1 MIVLLTKWA
10 RQADPRLADVT
21 HRFCNG
27 CEDEH
32 KTNRRTY
39 SHSLHIPGAVCW
51 CQAAMDLE
59 PNSLTGI
66 CLHEYG
72 HLLAGNRKNEEEAE
86 AAADVLLLDRFDIKM
101 QYRGRY
107 LLQWVDLGKIIKG
120 FGL

>member
-1 MIVLLTKWA
+1 VIVLLTKWA
-10 RQADPRLADVT
+10 RYRAGFEVI
-21 HRFCNG
+21 HRFCNQ
-27 CEDEH
+27 CEDAH
-32 KTNRRTY
+32 RTDRRLY
-39 SHSLHIPGAVCW
+39 SHALHIPGAICW

-72 HLLAGNRKNEEEAE
+72 HLLAGNREDEVAAE
-86 AAADVLLLDRFDIKM
+86 AAADVLLLERFEIKM
-101 QYRGRY
+101 QYRGRH